1 SQSHCCCIAPNA
13 SSRPNTLHS
22 IFFTHRWTSL
32 THTHAVKRGLPDNLS
47 GVSALSRSNVGPS
60 TARAVS
66 CIQEFLLLVCADF
79 GRHPYKAAFTF
90 NDLLLRLSTFT
101 MAPKKEKKEVR
112 WKLTVDEYV
121 IRNSLESWTSPLPGA
136 SPPPTPIPNPP
147 PPPQPNQDLPLPAT
161 LELHRSLTP
170 ASAYSSTSPSPLR
183 LPPEPP
189 AHTDMLNEPGA
200 PPPSGRAPPHLAGVY
215 AAELDVVHTPRGQ
228 AVTVGDVLT
237 AIQNRVRQ
245 YDGGHAPPA
254 AAPYM
259 QRRIATVNG
268 YCAAAG
274 RDGPREAANVEAE
287 RAAGPADNSWQVELV
302 VPERYAH

>member
-1 SQSHCCCIAPNA
+1 
-13 SSRPNTLHS
+13 
-22 IFFTHRWTSL
+22 
-32 THTHAVKRGLPDNLS
+32 
-47 GVSALSRSNVGPS
+47 
-60 TARAVS
+60 
-66 CIQEFLLLVCADF
+66 
-79 GRHPYKAAFTF
+79 
-90 NDLLLRLSTFT
+90 
-101 MAPKKEKKEVR
+101 MAPKKDKKEVR

-121 IRNSLESWTSPLPGA
+121 IRNSPESWTSVPLPDA
-136 SPPPTPIPNPP
+136 SPAPTPVPNPP

-170 ASAYSSTSPSPLR
+170 ASALQLDLSFPSYAFRQNPQLTQT
-183 LPPEPP
+183 L
-189 AHTDMLNEPGA
+189 LNEPA
-200 PPPSGRAPPHLAGVY
+200 CTPPQAVVHLRISAGVY

-274 RDGPREAANVEAE
+274 RDAPREAANVEAE
-287 RAAGPADNSWQVELV
+287 RAGKGRFVDHLLGHTMFAGLTPQLGQPDNSWQVELV